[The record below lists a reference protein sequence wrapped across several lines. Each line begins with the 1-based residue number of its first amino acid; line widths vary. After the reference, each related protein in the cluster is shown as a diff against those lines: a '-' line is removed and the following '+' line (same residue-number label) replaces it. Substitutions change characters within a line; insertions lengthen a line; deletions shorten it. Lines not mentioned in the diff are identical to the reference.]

1 MRIIDAKCNISLPL
15 GRLGENEYTCI
26 RFDVTKWLSEMP
38 TAVIALYN
46 QRPQDADAYPVDGIS
61 VRDGIVTWTVTSAE
75 LTQVGKGRCE
85 LVAIENEAVAKS
97 AIYETA
103 IFDALGG
110 DGDAPEPWVS
120 WQQTFAQMKAD
131 AEAAAQSAEEAVE
144 HYPRI
149 TDGIWQ
155 VWDVQTGA
163 FVSTGVHAQGEQG
176 PKGDKGDKGEQG
188 VQGIQ
193 GIQGERGPQ
202 GEKGD
207 KGDDALCVYL
217 ENPTVNIPC
226 DADGNT
232 KPSNQLA
239 VVCYTAFRGSER
251 IAASS
256 EFAGY
261 TYMNPKQMSPYEIYG
276 FEINPATA
284 TQHGTIGFRFTEGVN
299 PFGTLQSEMLT
310 QFIDITVEGSEMALP
325 LQFVRVRD
333 GEQGETGATGAQGAQ
348 GEKGTDGVSPSVTVT
363 DITGGHRVTI
373 TDADHPQGVSFDVMN
388 GETPEVPVQDVQVN
402 GVSVLQDGVANVP
415 QVGES
420 GSNKYGVVKI
430 TRSFG
435 VDQLLGNLIISPVDH
450 NSCKAGTNGYISIQ
464 PKMQHESTFYGL
476 AKAAGDTTQSASSN
490 AVGTYT
496 DEAKS
501 KISEMLNGSVSVTGT
516 TPTITALSG
525 IQYVCGEVSTL
536 DITLPASGIVDVV
549 FTSGSTPTVLT
560 ITPSTGVTVKWVN
573 GFDPMSLEANT
584 TYELNIKDGL
594 GVAGAWS

>member
-38 TAVIALYN
+38 TATIALYN

-85 LVAIENEAVAKS
+85 LVAIENEVVAKS
-97 AIYETA
+97 AFYDTV

-110 DGDAPEPWVS
+110 DGEAPEPWVS

-149 TDGIWQ
+149 TDGVWQ

-202 GEKGD
+202 GEKGE

-217 ENPTVNIPC
+217 ENPTVAIPC

-232 KPSNQLA
+232 KPSNQI
-239 VVCYTAFRGSER
+239 VPVCYTAFRGGER

-261 TYMNPKQMSPYEIYG
+261 TYMNPKQMSPNEIYG

-284 TQHGTIGFRFTEGVN
+284 TQHGTIGFRFTEGVS
-299 PFGTLQSEMLT
+299 PFWTLHQTDMLT
-310 QFIDITVEGSEMALP
+310 LYIDITVEGSAMALP

-333 GEQGETGATGAQGAQ
+333 GEH
-348 GEKGTDGVSPSVTVT
+348 GEKGD
-363 DITGGHRVTI
+363 TGENYILTEHDKEEIAEIVL
-373 TDADHPQGVSFDVMN
+373 DNFPVAEEASF
-388 GETPEVPVQDVQVN
+388 
-402 GVSVLQDGVANVP
+402 
-415 QVGES
+415 
-420 GSNKYGVVKI
+420 
-430 TRSFG
+430 
-435 VDQLLGNLIISPVDH
+435 
-450 NSCKAGTNGYISIQ
+450 
-464 PKMQHESTFYGL
+464 
-476 AKAAGDTTQSASSN
+476 
-490 AVGTYT
+490 
-496 DEAKS
+496 
-501 KISEMLNGSVSVTGT
+501 
-516 TPTITALSG
+516 
-525 IQYVCGEVSTL
+525 
-536 DITLPASGIVDVV
+536 
-549 FTSGSTPTVLT
+549 
-560 ITPSTGVTVKWVN
+560 
-573 GFDPMSLEANT
+573 
-584 TYELNIKDGL
+584 
-594 GVAGAWS
+594 